1 MVARL
6 ERIQR
11 NFLWGASED
20 VFKYLLVAWEKVC
33 LPVED
38 GGLGIRRVG
47 LFNQTLLGK
56 WLWRFGKEG
65 NRLWRQVIAA
75 KYGETRGGWCTRIV
89 RGTHGCVMW
98 KSITEGAK
106 KFFGQIVYNVGEGD
120 RISFW
125 HDPWCGS
132 NPLKDLFPNLF
143 THSQSKETW
152 IFDLI
157 VFASEGGSRSWN
169 FHFRRAPE
177 NWEKEN
183 VCSFIEFLY
192 SHMPRGEGDDTLTWK
207 LTKKGVFDVH
217 SCYKLLSGPYNEVF
231 PWECIWCTKVPKRV
245 SLWIA
250 GRNGILTI
258 DNLVKRGQV
267 LVNRC
272 CLCFCGEET
281 VDHLLL
287 HCKFSHVLWSA
298 IFEVFGIH

>member
-1 MVARL
+1 M
-6 ERIQR
+6 
-11 NFLWGASED
+11 
-20 VFKYLLVAWEKVC
+20 
-33 LPVED
+33 
-38 GGLGIRRVG
+38 
-47 LFNQTLLGK
+47 
-56 WLWRFGKEG
+56 
-65 NRLWRQVIAA
+65 
-75 KYGETRGGWCTRIV
+75 
-89 RGTHGCVMW
+89 
-98 KSITEGAK
+98 
-106 KFFGQIVYNVGEGD
+106 
-120 RISFW
+120 
-125 HDPWCGS
+125 
-132 NPLKDLFPNLF
+132 
-143 THSQSKETW
+143 
-152 IFDLI
+152 
-157 VFASEGGSRSWN
+157 
-169 FHFRRAPE
+169 
-177 NWEKEN
+177 
-183 VCSFIEFLY
+183 
-192 SHMPRGEGDDTLTWK
+192 RGEGDDTLTWK